1 MKVGGQTSG
10 GQQTPQNA
18 CSRQSAMLAP
28 PPPGSS
34 GALVASSTTVS
45 MALAVATAHSKT
57 RQWAP
62 DGCLIESPC
71 AVVGAHGA
79 SFKAASCLA
88 HLAAAARSKTSGSPG
103 TAPRVS
109 APSRQRT
116 CTAETFKRSELIIT
130 RTEAATEIL
139 LRFHS
144 ISSWVLSVI
153 V

>member
-1 MKVGGQTSG
+1 MQPAVSV
-10 GQQTPQNA
+10 
-18 CSRQSAMLAP
+18 MLAP

-45 MALAVATAHSKT
+45 MALA
-57 RQWAP
+57 P

-71 AVVGAHGA
+71 AAVGAHGA
-79 SFKAASCLA
+79 SLKAASCLA
-88 HLAAAARSKTSGSPG
+88 HLAAATRSKTSGSPG
-103 TAPRVS
+103 AAPRVS

-116 CTAETFKRSELIIT
+116 CPAATFKRSELIIT
-130 RTEAATEIL
+130 RTAAATEIP